1 MRAYDFSP
9 LFRSTVG
16 FDRMS
21 RLLDAAMQQAGDNG
35 QSYPPYNIV
44 AFDENTYGIT
54 MAVAGFTE
62 QDIEITQ
69 TENSLVISGK
79 SSREDPE
86 GARYLHRGIAARSF
100 EHRFQLA
107 DHIRVTGAKL
117 VNGLLDIELVR
128 EIPEAMRPRTIQ
140 VRNAEETKVEP
151 AKIEEQKAA

>member
-69 TENSLVISGK
+69 TENSLVVKGK
-79 SSREDPE
+79 SLREEPE
-86 GARYLHRGIAARSF
+86 NARYLHRGIAARSF

-107 DHIRVTGAKL
+107 DHIKVTGAKL

-128 EIPEAMRPRTIQ
+128 EIPETMRPRTIEI
-140 VRNAEETKVEP
+140 RNGIGAAGEP
-151 AKIEEQKAA
+151 AKIESREAA

>member
-1 MRAYDFSP
+1 MRTYDLSP

-21 RLLDAAMQQAGDNG
+21 RLLEAALQGGEPG

-44 AFDENTYGIT
+44 ALGEDKYRVT

-62 QDIEITQ
+62 ADLEITQ
-69 TENSLVISGK
+69 HENTLIVKGK
-79 SSREDPE
+79 TRKEEDE
-86 GARYLHRGIAARSF
+86 GVRYLHRGIASRSF

-107 DHIRVTGAKL
+107 DHIEVTGASL

-128 EIPEAMRPRTIQ
+128 EVPEAMKPR
-140 VRNAEETKVEP
+140 
-151 AKIEEQKAA
+151 KIEIASAVPAVEANPAVEAKAA

>member
-21 RLLDAAMQQAGDNG
+21 RLLDAAMQQPGDNG

-69 TENSLVISGK
+69 TENSLVVKGK
-79 SSREDPE
+79 SLREEPE
-86 GARYLHRGIAARSF
+86 NARYLHRGIAARSF

-107 DHIRVTGAKL
+107 DHIKVTGAKL

-128 EIPEAMRPRTIQ
+128 EIPETMRPRTIEI
-140 VRNAEETKVEP
+140 RNGIDAAGEP
-151 AKIEEQKAA
+151 AKIESREAA